1 MYFNKGVFLIA
12 AIVIFAWIVILF
24 MDKYYIPS
32 D

>member
-12 AIVIFAWIVILF
+12 AIVIFIWIVILF
-24 MDKYYIPS
+24 LDKYYIPS

>member
-12 AIVIFAWIVILF
+12 VIVIFVWIVILF
-24 MDKYYIPS
+24 LDKYYIPS